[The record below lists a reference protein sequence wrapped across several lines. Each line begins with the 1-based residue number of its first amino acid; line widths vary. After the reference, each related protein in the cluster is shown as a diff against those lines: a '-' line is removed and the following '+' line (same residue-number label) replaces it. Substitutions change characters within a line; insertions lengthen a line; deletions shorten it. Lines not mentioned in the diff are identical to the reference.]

1 MRCFYHDNT
10 EAVAICKSCNRGVCR
25 DCAVEFKNGVAGK
38 NRCEAEVEAVNHII
52 DRNKTSYEKTSS
64 AYSGNAIIYLMF
76 AIVSGFWG
84 LKQIANQPLV
94 GWLMV
99 ALGLVF
105 LVAALFNYST
115 SKRFMR
121 AGSDKRT

>member
-1 MRCFYHDNT
+1 MRCFYHDST
-10 EAVAICKSCNRGVCR
+10 EAVAICKSCNRGICR
-25 DCAVEFKNGVAGK
+25 DCAVEFKNGVACK
-38 NRCEAEVEAVNHII
+38 NRCEAEVEAVNQII